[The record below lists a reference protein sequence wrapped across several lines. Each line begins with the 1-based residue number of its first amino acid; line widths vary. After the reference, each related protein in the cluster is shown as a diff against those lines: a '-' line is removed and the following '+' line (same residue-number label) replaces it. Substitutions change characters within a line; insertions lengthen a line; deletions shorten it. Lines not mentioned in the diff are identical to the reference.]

1 MLLLWVVLLAVFLWM
16 FFPMSQGRR
25 FVAYEKRVHV
35 YSGLDETTW
44 KEFLLNMKIF
54 EFHLGTASIDKA
66 AAGLYAAIENIR
78 NLGLFVERADDSNY
92 AEELQAIAAELGYE
106 GEYMLNQNAM
116 ARGLYFFPKYLNETT
131 KDYEEDVPPDKF
143 PRRRGDQ

>member
-1 MLLLWVVLLAVFLWM
+1 
-16 FFPMSQGRR
+16 MSQGRR
-25 FVAYEKRVHV
+25 FLAYEKRVHV
-35 YSGLDETTW
+35 YSGLDEATW

-54 EFHLGTASIDKA
+54 EFHLGTASIDKSA
-66 AAGLYAAIENIR
+66 AALYAALENIR
-78 NLGLFVERADDSNY
+78 NLGLFVERSDDSNY

-131 KDYEEDVPPDKF
+131 KDYTEDVPTDKF